1 MLTNV
6 FHTNCTIY
14 IIQGVHC
21 TKYAKKYVNDTEIIS
36 FYLGGWGMTLQSDW
50 KITQLLAWSQV
61 VDIQVL
67 A

>member
-1 MLTNV
+1 MFTNI

-36 FYLGGWGMTLQSDW
+36 FYLGGWGMTLR
-50 KITQLLAWSQV
+50 V
-61 VDIQVL
+61 VCRYPGFGTRAICTIFR
-67 A
+67 